1 MSSKKQI
8 TLTIDED
15 IKHDFQIQ
23 CVTNGVSMSE
33 TIEFMMEH
41 YVKTCKN
48 LEKEV

>member
-15 IKHDFQIQ
+15 VKNNFHVQCIK
-23 CVTNGVSMSE
+23 NGVNMSE

-41 YVKTCKN
+41 YVETCKK
-48 LEKEV
+48 LKEKA